1 MDALHFK
8 ADQLKLLWSQFRIA
22 NASVDFDYGDQSEW
36 ARGKLQGVFSE
47 LDKLIQEQ
55 LLWKSKLAAEIEDL
69 LVEIDDYCQLFGRR
83 VDIIIPQAASLNIE
97 LNDATRDNL
106 KLIRD
111 SLQEESGLTRKN
123 LDKWLC
129 ALEILVQELNE
140 DYKVPSSEIF
150 KTDLSSSLV
159 LPIWHKYD
167 EYSRAAAER
176 REIFEKSA
184 IKLHYYWNMLHYSPK
199 DDVDE
204 LLFKL
209 FADKSDPKDLYEAL
223 KNDNKVDE
231 NHESDTIQQEMDNT
245 QREYVYYTLQLP
257 PGLKLSPENI
267 VILRNKLTVL
277 EQVYMDRKS
286 KIDGMLKTA
295 KNFYDELKISPEER
309 INLICSLD
317 DDYFNK
323 LSLEVER
330 LRELIRNIVQNAV
343 EQYTTQLGNL
353 WDKCLVPQHERD
365 GFLENV
371 HKIDSAEE
379 VYEYLAQEAMR
390 LEELCVKC
398 AKIFDLMSERR
409 ALIEKMIEFEKKA
422 SDPRRLFQSSFRLLE
437 EEKWR
442 KSCWPNLVKIEDNL
456 INACITYEEA
466 ERKPFMYESIRFL
479 DTLQEEISERT
490 VNQMFFGFEKDAA
503 KGSNQKQAKDFKNTT
518 KPTPPPLSTPP
529 SSGTRTRSSHT
540 QKLTPNSS
548 LSLSN
553 SENIPNRSRRS
564 SKVISRSVSPAR
576 STTSSRATSR
586 APSRAPS
593 PERKSL
599 NRKRST
605 NNINLTPPLSPTNRV
620 LNPDNS
626 TLHPGTVATQK
637 TNKPDDDKNLTAS
650 TQKTNKSNDD
660 KNLTA
665 SRRPSVLLGKSNTTS
680 KRSNSISSTSSESSS
695 VSSVAAPSTPTTLAP
710 SSTSCVVNGH
720 LSVPTPSSKIKSQ
733 KESDKN
739 TTIKIKIDKE
749 ENKSNVSSLMPTKA
763 TKTTTPKATST
774 MPLARKTNK
783 ELTKARPKSVVGQ

>member
-55 LLWKSKLAAEIEDL
+55 LLWKSKLAADIEDL

-97 LNDATRDNL
+97 LNDSTRDNL
-106 KLIRD
+106 RLIRD

-129 ALEILVQELNE
+129 GLEILVQELNE

-159 LPIWHKYD
+159 LPIWHRYD

-184 IKLHYYWNMLHYSPK
+184 IKLHYYWNMLLYSPK
-199 DDVDE
+199 DEVDE

-209 FADKSDPKDLYEAL
+209 FADKSDPKDLYDAL
-223 KNDNKVDE
+223 ENDKVVE
-231 NHESDTIQQEMDNT
+231 NHDSDTIQHEMDNS
-245 QREYVYYTLQLP
+245 QRDYVYYSLQLP
-257 PGLKLSPENI
+257 PGLKLTPENI
-267 VILRNKLTVL
+267 AILREKLTVL
-277 EQVYMDRKS
+277 ERVYMDRKS

-295 KNFYDELKISPEER
+295 KNLYDELKIPPKER

-323 LSLEVER
+323 LSLEVQR

-365 GFLENV
+365 GFLETV

-390 LEELCVKC
+390 LEELHVKC
-398 AKIFDLMSERR
+398 ARIFDLMSERR

-466 ERKPFMYESIRFL
+466 ERKPFMYESVRFL

-503 KGSNQKQAKDFKNTT
+503 KGSNQKQAKDYKNTT

-529 SSGTRTRSSHT
+529 SSGTRTRNSHT

-564 SKVISRSVSPAR
+564 SK
-576 STTSSRATSR
+576 
-586 APSRAPS
+586 
-593 PERKSL
+593 SL

-605 NNINLTPPLSPTNRV
+605 NSINLTPPLSPTNRV
-620 LNPDNS
+620 LSPDNS
-626 TLHPGTVATQK
+626 TLHPGTVTTQK
-637 TNKPDDDKNLTAS
+637 TNKSNDDKNLTTSA
-650 TQKTNKSNDD
+650 QKTNKSNDD

-665 SRRPSVLLGKSNTTS
+665 SRRSSVFLGKSNATS
-680 KRSNSISSTSSESSS
+680 KRSNSVSSTSSESSS
-695 VSSVAAPSTPTTLAP
+695 VSAPSTPTTLAP

-733 KESDKN
+733 KETDRN
-739 TTIKIKIDKE
+739 TTIKIKIGNE
-749 ENKSNVSSLMPTKA
+749 ENKSNLSSLMPTKA

-783 ELTKARPKSVVGQ
+783 EITKARPKSVVGQ